1 MPGTTNTTNTT
12 HTTHTTG
19 PKYARYYKYYK
30 YYTSPPARSTPG
42 TTNTTHHHR
51 PAVRQVLQ
59 ILHITTGPQY
69 ARYYKYYTSPPA
81 RSTPGTTN
89 TTHHHRPAVR
99 RYYKYY
105 TSPPAR
111 STPGTT
117 NTTNTTHHHR
127 PAVRRVLQILQILHI
142 TTGPQYAR
150 LNRDEGD
157 GAWCPKEATDSQ
169 YLQVDLGRLTFLTV
183 VGTQG
188 RYAHSSGNEFVR
200 AYRLNFSRDG
210 LQWRNWRNRQ
220 GNTVLEGNTNVFHQV
235 LNDLHPPLIT
245 RYVRVLPV
253 PGLSS
258 TVCMRLELYGC
269 PWEDGLVSYS
279 APEGQIMMPPGFP
292 IASLNDSTYDGTR
305 QKRRLSGG
313 LGQLTDGV
321 TGQDDF
327 LSSRQYQVWPGYDY
341 VGWRN
346 DSLGTFKHV
355 ELEFT
360 FDRPRNFTYMKVHSN
375 NMFSRGV
382 KIFSSVSCWFK
393 PHLHSSFRAE
403 RVEFRTVLDDRNPS
417 ARYVTVPLGHAASV
431 VRCSFSFADVWMMFS
446 EISFH
451 SEDAVVVTQTT
462 LIRDELITSA
472 PDYQPTP
479 TASNQSAVNASSS
492 PAPENGRSAIL
503 IGCLV
508 SIILLLLVVI
518 VFILLCQRVCKVLE
532 KAPRRILEEEV
543 TVRLSSCSDTIVL
556 QTPPVPPR
564 SAHSTGLNSDPHYER
579 VFLLDPQYQ
588 NPAHLRNKLPE
599 LSQSAEASVCGGG
612 YAEPDVTQCTPHQSF
627 QSSAPHYAETDIVSL
642 QGVTGS
648 NMYAVPALTVDSLT
662 RKDISA
668 AEFPRHRLLFREK
681 LGEGQFGEVHLCE
694 AEGLADFLG
703 EGPRADSRSVLVAV
717 KQLRADATS
726 QARNDFLKEIKIM
739 SRLNDPNIIRLLCVC
754 VTSDPLCMVTE
765 YMENGDLNMF
775 LSQREV
781 ESTLTHANNIPSVSL
796 SELLHMSVQIASGMK
811 YLASLN
817 FVHRDLATRNCLLDR
832 RLTIK
837 ISDFGMS
844 RNLYSSDYYRIQGRA
859 VLPIRWMAW
868 ESILL
873 GKFTTASD
881 VWAFG
886 VTLWEMFTLC
896 KEQPYSLLS
905 DEQVIENTGEHFR
918 NQGRQIFLYVPSLCP
933 PSLFE
938 LMMRC
943 WSRNIQDRPTFEGLH
958 QALKPHADP

>member
-1 MPGTTNTTNTT
+1 
-12 HTTHTTG
+12 
-19 PKYARYYKYYK
+19 
-30 YYTSPPARSTPG
+30 
-42 TTNTTHHHR
+42 
-51 PAVRQVLQ
+51 
-59 ILHITTGPQY
+59 
-69 ARYYKYYTSPPA
+69 
-81 RSTPGTTN
+81 
-89 TTHHHRPAVR
+89 
-99 RYYKYY
+99 
-105 TSPPAR
+105 
-111 STPGTT
+111 
-117 NTTNTTHHHR
+117 
-127 PAVRRVLQILQILHI
+127 
-142 TTGPQYAR
+142 
-150 LNRDEGD
+150 LNREEGD
-157 GAWCPKEATDSQ
+157 GAWCPQVASDSQ

-188 RYAHSSGNEFVR
+188 RYAHNSGNEFAR
-200 AYRLNFSRDG
+200 AYRLNYSRDG
-210 LQWRNWRNRQ
+210 VLWKSWRNRQ
-220 GNTVLEGNTNVFHQV
+220 GNTVLEGNTNAYASV
-235 LNDLHPPLIT
+235 LNDLHPPVIT
-245 RYVRVLPV
+245 RFVRVLPV
-253 PGLSS
+253 PKLSS

-269 PWEDGLVSYS
+269 NWEDGLVSYS
-279 APEGQIMMPPGFP
+279 APEGHFMTPPGLP
-292 IASLNDSTYDGTR
+292 VVSLNDSTYDGS
-305 QKRRLSGG
+305 RLRGH
-313 LGQLTDGV
+313 LTDGV
-321 TGQDDF
+321 TGLDDF
-327 LSSRQYQVWPGYDY
+327 LSTRQYQVRPGYDY
-341 VGWRN
+341 MGWKN
-346 DSLGTFKHV
+346 QSLSHV
-355 ELEFT
+355 SIEFT
-360 FDRPRNFTYMKVHSN
+360 FDRTRNFTHMKVHSN

-382 KIFSSVSCWFK
+382 KIFSSVSCEFK
-393 PHLHSSFRAE
+393 PRLLGRFGAE

-417 ARYVTVPLGHAASV
+417 ARYVTVPLGRAGRV
-431 VRCSFSFADVWMMFS
+431 VRCNFTFADVWMMFS

-451 SEDAVVVTQTT
+451 SGAESLVYPG
-462 LIRDELITSA
+462 LILEL
-472 PDYQPTP
+472 QPTYR
-479 TASNQSAVNASSS
+479 TGGHLTRFLSRAAVVNASSS
-492 PAPENGRSAIL
+492 PAPEDGSSAVL

-518 VFILLCQRVCKVLE
+518 FLILWCQCVCKVLE

-564 SAHSTGLNSDPHYER
+564 NAHTHASFPPGPSVPEPGSSEEQTPRAVPERRGLRYGVLLLLLVLLLVLLLPLITGG
-579 VFLLDPQYQ
+579 
-588 NPAHLRNKLPE
+588 NPMC
-599 LSQSAEASVCGGG
+599 SCGGG

-627 QSSAPHYAETDIVSL
+627 QTSAPHYAETDIVRL

-668 AEFPRHRLLFREK
+668 AEIPRHRLHFREK

-694 AEGLADFLG
+694 AEGLLEVLG
-703 EGPRADSRSVLVAV
+703 SSRSDSRSVLVAV
-717 KQLRADATS
+717 KQLRPDATS

-775 LSQREV
+775 LSQREI

-796 SELLHMSVQIASGMK
+796 AELLHMSVQIASGMK

-918 NQGRQIFLYVPSLCP
+918 NQGRQ
-933 PSLFE
+933 
-938 LMMRC
+938 
-943 WSRNIQDRPTFEGLH
+943 
-958 QALKPHADP
+958 